1 VLELD
6 SEPWHTSRWA
16 FERDRRKTAT
26 LTAAGLT
33 VMRDSGQALH
43 EQPIALIARI
53 AQALTHRAAA

>member
-1 VLELD
+1 VLELV
-6 SEPWHTSRWA
+6 SHPWHSSRWA
-16 FERDRRKTAT
+16 FERDRRRTAT